1 MLAEVFTSTPHP
13 TLDLAM
19 SDVRLDFSFD
29 ALCADFEDIQ
39 PSDLADR
46 VSQMLGAR
54 YLEET
59 YPESKKLVRGAVWGQ
74 SLRPII
80 SLHVQITDKITT
92 MSGTRQPVHVHFL
105 FLEAA
110 PQTYISE
117 EALKIMGI
125 EDAVVAGETLVGS
138 NDHVR
143 LPVKINGYMVNVAR
157 SPSASHF
164 AHLNILGE
172 DLIRASGANAYY
184 GGNPPNFELAF
195 P

>member
-1 MLAEVFTSTPHP
+1 MFTSNPHP
-13 TLDLAM
+13 TLDLDV
-19 SDVRLDFSFD
+19 SFDVRFD

-39 PSDLADR
+39 ASDLADR
-46 VSQMLGAR
+46 VSQMLGIR

-59 YPESKKLVRGAVWGQ
+59 YPGSIKLVRGAVWGP

-80 SLHVQITDKITT
+80 SLHVQITDNITT
-92 MSGTRQPVHVHFL
+92 MSGTRQPVYVHFL

-110 PQTYISE
+110 PQTYISK
-117 EALKIMGI
+117 EALKMMGI

-143 LPVKINGYMVNVAR
+143 LPLKINGHMVNVVR

-184 GGNPPNFELAF
+184 GGNPVNFELAF